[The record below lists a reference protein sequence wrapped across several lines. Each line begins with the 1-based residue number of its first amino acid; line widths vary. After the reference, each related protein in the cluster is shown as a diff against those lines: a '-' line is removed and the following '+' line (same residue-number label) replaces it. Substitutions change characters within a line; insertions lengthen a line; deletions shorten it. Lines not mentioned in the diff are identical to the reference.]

1 MKTEKQLSSNVSI
14 TDFLPDIQSF
24 LAKKGIET
32 ADKDIVKNFF
42 DGNDYILAVYDAQ
55 HQQNNLLVTF
65 YNFTQQEDLMIELN
79 HIFKLETQ
87 HTSTYHI
94 LRFARQCTDEV
105 LGMLPTFRTYF
116 GNELE
121 VVPSLKPRINSI
133 PTSHMQP
140 IAA

>member
-24 LAKKGIET
+24 LAEKGIET

-55 HQQNNLLVTF
+55 HQQNNLLITF
-65 YNFTQQEDLMIELN
+65 FNFTQQEDLIIELN
-79 HIFKLETQ
+79 HIFKSETQ

-94 LRFARQCTDEV
+94 LRFARQYTDEV
-105 LGMLPTFRTYF
+105 LGMLPTFRAYF
-116 GNELE
+116 GDELE
-121 VVPSLKPRINSI
+121 VVPSLTPRISRI